1 MGISGGKR
9 EDEDMKH
16 VLEMKYPASWWHDLW
31 REGLATGNGIIGA
44 NLYGGAKK
52 EILQLV
58 RHDLWYDGLESEV
71 PDVHEAFRKQ
81 RKMMKAIS
89 VRPVGKL

>member
-81 RKMMKAIS
+81 RKMMD
-89 VRPVGKL
+89 